1 MVVRPLPSRRS
12 SVPRPLDPPAYDRRR
27 AWLILVMVV
36 VFMMINYA
44 DKSVLG
50 LAAVPLMD
58 ELAIDKSTYGL
69 ISSSF
74 YVLFS
79 VSGLVVG
86 LLSARWSTRTMLL
99 VMAALWAVAQLPA
112 LVATVPALVA
122 GRLLLGAA
130 EGPAA
135 SMSMHTL
142 YGWFPPG
149 RRGMP
154 SALQIGGAALG
165 TAVAAPVL
173 TWFIVNLGWR
183 SAFIALALTS
193 AAWCLVWYVVGK
205 DGPHSGA
212 ADEAAPAH
220 AAAPAHTP
228 APDASRSGERDGARS
243 GVEASTPPLSRLL
256 RSGTVV
262 GSVLSAFGSHW
273 ALAISSAW
281 LPVYLQT
288 QLDLT
293 ASTASVALSAVSVL
307 SLLLLLTVPA
317 LVDRR
322 KRRGRAGRA
331 ADGLAQGAAVL
342 VSGAALALLPL
353 AEQRAAQLVLVAV
366 AFAAH
371 AVAIPLHYVTAA
383 AVVPAA
389 RRGAVFGVVAAT
401 GTLPGMFVPYLT
413 GHLVDGAASEATGYS
428 IAFLLS
434 AAVMAVCGAVAM
446 LVIRPERDARA
457 LGGEG

>member
-1 MVVRPLPSRRS
+1 MVV
-12 SVPRPLDPPAYDRRR
+12 A
-27 AWLILVMVV
+27 
-36 VFMMINYA
+36 FMMINYA

-183 SAFIALALTS
+183 SAFVALAITS
-193 AAWCLVWYVVGK
+193 AAWCLVWYAVGK
-205 DGPHSGA
+205 EGPYSA
-212 ADEAAPAH
+212 AAQRSAAGAAPASG
-220 AAAPAHTP
+220 TP
-228 APDASRSGERDGARS
+228 GAGERNGTRAT
-243 GVEASTPPLSRLL
+243 VEASAPPLSRLL
-256 RSGTVV
+256 LSGTVV

-273 ALAISSAW
+273 ALAVSSAW

-293 ASTASVALSAVSVL
+293 ASTASVAVSAVSVL
-307 SLLLLLTVPA
+307 SLLLLLSVPA

-322 KRRGRAGRA
+322 KRHGRAGRA
-331 ADGLAQGAAVL
+331 ADGIAQGAAVL
-342 VSGAALALLPL
+342 VSGAALALLPF
-353 AEQRAAQLVLVAV
+353 AEQRPAQLALVAV

-371 AVAIPLHYVTAA
+371 AVAIPLHYVTTA
-383 AVVPAA
+383 AVVPAG
-389 RRGAVFGVVAAT
+389 RRGPVFGVVAAT

-413 GHLVDGAASEATGYS
+413 GHLVDGAASEATGYA

-446 LVIRPERDARA
+446 LAIRPDRDARA

>member
-1 MVVRPLPSRRS
+1 MAVHPLPPRRTS
-12 SVPRPLDPPAYDRRR
+12 APETPDPPAYDRRR
-27 AWLILVMVV
+27 AWLILAMVV
-36 VFMMINYA
+36 AFMMINYA

-58 ELAIDKSTYGL
+58 ELAIDKSSYGL

-183 SAFIALALTS
+183 SAFVALAITS
-193 AAWCLVWYVVGK
+193 AAWCLVWYAVGK
-205 DGPHSGA
+205 DGPYSA
-212 ADEAAPAH
+212 AAQRSAAGAAPASGTPGTGERNGTRPT
-220 AAAPAHTP
+220 AEAPA
-228 APDASRSGERDGARS
+228 
-243 GVEASTPPLSRLL
+243 PPLSRLL
-256 RSGTVV
+256 LSGTVV

-273 ALAISSAW
+273 ALAVSSAW

-293 ASTASVALSAVSVL
+293 ASTASVAVSAVSVL
-307 SLLLLLTVPA
+307 SLLLLLSVPA

-322 KRRGRAGRA
+322 KRHGRA
-331 ADGLAQGAAVL
+331 AAPPTGSPRGRR
-342 VSGAALALLPL
+342 SWC
-353 AEQRAAQLVLVAV
+353 
-366 AFAAH
+366 
-371 AVAIPLHYVTAA
+371 
-383 AVVPAA
+383 PAP
-389 RRGAVFGVVAAT
+389 RS
-401 GTLPGMFVPYLT
+401 PCCP
-413 GHLVDGAASEATGYS
+413 SPN
-428 IAFLLS
+428 S
-434 AAVMAVCGAVAM
+434 APRNWRWWPWPSPPTRWRSPCTT
-446 LVIRPERDARA
+446 
-457 LGGEG
+457 

>member
-1 MVVRPLPSRRS
+1 MVVRPLPSRH
-12 SVPRPLDPPAYDRRR
+12 PRLPETPEPPAYDRRR
-27 AWLILVMVV
+27 AWLVLVMVV
-36 VFMMINYA
+36 AFMMINYA

-58 ELAIDKSTYGL
+58 ELGIDKSTYGL

-112 LVATVPALVA
+112 LAASVPALIA

-142 YGWFPPG
+142 YAWFPPG

-183 SAFIALALTS
+183 SAFVALAITS
-193 AAWCLVWYVVGK
+193 AAWCVVWYAVGK
-205 DGPHSGA
+205 DGPYGGA
-212 ADEAAPAH
+212 AGGDAPAAEVREPSGSGGRD
-220 AAAPAHTP
+220 AARPAGKTSP
-228 APDASRSGERDGARS
+228 
-243 GVEASTPPLSRLL
+243 VPLPRLL
-256 RSGTVV
+256 LSGTVV
-262 GSVLSAFGSHW
+262 GGVLSAFGSHW
-273 ALAISSAW
+273 ALAVSSAW

-288 QLDLT
+288 RLDMAAT
-293 ASTASVALSAVSVL
+293 SASVAISAVSVL
-307 SLLLLLTVPA
+307 SLVLLLTVPA

-322 KRRGRAGRA
+322 KRSGRAGRA
-331 ADGLAQGAAVL
+331 TDGLAQGAAVL
-342 VSGAALALLPL
+342 VSGAALALLPFTEPRPL
-353 AEQRAAQLVLVAV
+353 QLVLVAL

-371 AVAIPLHYVTAA
+371 SVALPLHYVTTA

-413 GHLVDGAASEATGYS
+413 GRLVDGAASEAAGYS
-428 IAFLLS
+428 MAFLLS

-446 LVIRPERDARA
+446 LAIRPERDARA

>member
-12 SVPRPLDPPAYDRRR
+12 SPEQALEPPPFDRPR

-36 VFMMINYA
+36 VFMMVNYA

-58 ELAIDKSTYGL
+58 ELGMDKSTYGL
-69 ISSSF
+69 VSSAF

-86 LLSARWSTRTMLL
+86 LLSARWSTRTLL
-99 VMAALWAVAQLPA
+99 LAMAALWAVAQLPV
-112 LVATVPALVA
+112 LVATVPALIA

-135 SMSMHTL
+135 SMSMHAL
-142 YGWFPPG
+142 YAWFPPD

-165 TAVAAPVL
+165 TAVSAPVL
-173 TWFIVNLGWR
+173 TWFIVHLGWR
-183 SAFIALALTS
+183 SAFIALAITS
-193 AAWCLVWYVVGK
+193 ATWCVVWYAVGK
-205 DGPHSGA
+205 DGPYGGA
-212 ADEAAPAH
+212 APEPRSAPKPSATDDARPP
-220 AAAPAHTP
+220 AAAP
-228 APDASRSGERDGARS
+228 
-243 GVEASTPPLSRLL
+243 PPLWRLL
-256 RSGTVV
+256 LSGTVV
-262 GSVLSAFGSHW
+262 GGVLSAFGSHW
-273 ALAISSAW
+273 ALALSNAW

-288 QLDLT
+288 ELGFGAT
-293 ASTASVALSAVSVL
+293 GASAAISAVSVL

-331 ADGLAQGAAVL
+331 TDGLAQGLAVL
-342 VSGAALALLPL
+342 VSGAALVLLPL
-353 AEQRAAQLVLVAV
+353 ADQRPLQLALIAV
-366 AFAAH
+366 AFGCH
-371 AVAIPLHYVTAA
+371 SVALPLHYVTTA

-401 GTLPGMFVPYLT
+401 GTLPGMFVPFLT
-413 GHLVDGAASEATGYS
+413 GRMVDGAASETAGYS
-428 IAFLLS
+428 AAFLLT
-434 AAVMAVCGAVAM
+434 AAVLTACGVAAMAM
-446 LVIRPERDARA
+446 IRPARDARA
-457 LGGEG
+457 FGGEG

>member
-1 MVVRPLPSRRS
+1 MVV
-12 SVPRPLDPPAYDRRR
+12 A
-27 AWLILVMVV
+27 
-36 VFMMINYA
+36 FMMINYA

-183 SAFIALALTS
+183 SAFVALAIIS
-193 AAWCLVWYVVGK
+193 AAWCLVWYAVGK
-205 DGPHSGA
+205 DGPYSA
-212 ADEAAPAH
+212 AAQRAAAGAAPASGTPG
-220 AAAPAHTP
+220 AGEGNGTRPTAEAPA
-228 APDASRSGERDGARS
+228 
-243 GVEASTPPLSRLL
+243 PPLSRLL
-256 RSGTVV
+256 LSGTVV

-273 ALAISSAW
+273 ALAVSSAW

-293 ASTASVALSAVSVL
+293 ASTASVAVSAVSVL
-307 SLLLLLTVPA
+307 SLLLLLSVPA

-322 KRRGRAGRA
+322 KRHGRAGRA
-331 ADGLAQGAAVL
+331 VDGMAQGAAVL
-342 VSGAALALLPL
+342 VSGAALALLPF
-353 AEQRAAQLVLVAV
+353 AEQRAAQLALVAV

-371 AVAIPLHYVTAA
+371 AVAIPLHYVTTA

-389 RRGAVFGVVAAT
+389 RRGPVFGVVAAT

-413 GHLVDGAASEATGYS
+413 GHLVDGAASEATGYA

-446 LVIRPERDARA
+446 LAIRPDRDARA

>member
-1 MVVRPLPSRRS
+1 MVVRPLPSRPS
-12 SVPRPLDPPAYDRRR
+12 SDRRAVEPPPFDRSR
-27 AWLILVMVV
+27 AWLTLVMVV
-36 VFMMINYA
+36 AFMMINYA

-58 ELAIDKSTYGL
+58 ELGIDKSTYGL
-69 ISSSF
+69 VSGAF
-74 YVLFS
+74 YALFS
-79 VSGLVVG
+79 VTGLVVG
-86 LLSARWSTRTMLL
+86 LLSARWSTRTLLL

-112 LVATVPALVA
+112 LMASVPALIA

-135 SMSMHTL
+135 SMSMHAL

-165 TAVAAPVL
+165 TAVSAPLL
-173 TWFIVNLGWR
+173 TWLIVDFGWR
-183 SAFIALALTS
+183 SAFIALSITS
-193 AAWCLVWYVVGK
+193 AAWCVVWYAVGK
-205 DGPHSGA
+205 DGPYGG
-212 ADEAAPAH
+212 AAPA
-220 AAAPAHTP
+220 APALRPPDGSRPAAPLA
-228 APDASRSGERDGARS
+228 
-243 GVEASTPPLSRLL
+243 PLSRML
-256 RSGTVV
+256 RNGTVV
-262 GSVLSAFGSHW
+262 GGILSAFGSHW
-273 ALAISSAW
+273 ALALSSAW

-288 QLDLT
+288 HLGM
-293 ASTASVALSAVSVL
+293 AAGRASVTISAVSAL
-307 SLLLLLTVPA
+307 SLVLLLTVPA

-331 ADGLAQGAAVL
+331 TDGLAQGLAVL
-342 VSGAALALLPL
+342 VSGGALALLPFTEPRPL
-353 AEQRAAQLVLVAV
+353 QLVLVAL
-366 AFAAH
+366 AFGCH
-371 AVAIPLHYVTAA
+371 AVALPLHYVTTA

-413 GHLVDGAASEATGYS
+413 GRMVDGAASEAAGYTM
-428 IAFLLS
+428 AFLLS

-446 LVIRPERDARA
+446 AAIRPERDARA

>member
-1 MVVRPLPSRRS
+1 MVVRPLPSRRPPA
-12 SVPRPLDPPAYDRRR
+12 PRPPDPTAYERRR

-58 ELAIDKSTYGL
+58 ELGIDESTYGL

-112 LVATVPALVA
+112 LVATVPALVV
-122 GRLLLGAA
+122 GRLMLGAA

-173 TWFIVNLGWR
+173 TWFIVHLGWR
-183 SAFIALALTS
+183 SAFVALALTS
-193 AAWCLVWYVVGK
+193 AAWCLVWYAVGK
-205 DGPHSGA
+205 DGPYAGA
-212 ADEAAPAH
+212 AGEAAPER
-220 AAAPAHTP
+220 
-228 APDASRSGERDGARS
+228 DASRPA
-243 GVEASTPPLSRLL
+243 APTPAPPLSRLL
-256 RSGTVV
+256 LSGTVV

-322 KRRGRAGRA
+322 KRRGRAGPA

-342 VSGAALALLPL
+342 VSGAALALLPF

-371 AVAIPLHYVTAA
+371 AVAIPLHYVTTA
-383 AVVPAA
+383 AVVPAT

-413 GHLVDGAASEATGYS
+413 GRLVGGATSEATGYS

-434 AAVMAVCGAVAM
+434 AAVMAVCGTVAM
-446 LVIRPERDARA
+446 LAIRPDRDARA
-457 LGGEG
+457 LGG

>member
-1 MVVRPLPSRRS
+1 MAVHPLPPRRTS
-12 SVPRPLDPPAYDRRR
+12 APETPDPPAYDRRR
-27 AWLILVMVV
+27 AWLILAMVV
-36 VFMMINYA
+36 AFMMINYA

-183 SAFIALALTS
+183 SAFVALAIIS
-193 AAWCLVWYVVGK
+193 AAWCLVWYAVGK
-205 DGPHSGA
+205 DGPYSA
-212 ADEAAPAH
+212 AAHRAAAGAAPASGAPGPRGRRAERH
-220 AAAPAHTP
+220 PAHGRGAGASAVPAARQRDRRGQRPQRLRFPLGAGGLQCLAAGLSADPARSDRVDRVGRRQRGLGAQPAPAAVRPGPRRP
-228 APDASRSGERDGARS
+228 AQTARPGRPRRRRDR
-243 GVEASTPPLSRLL
+243 P
-256 RSGTVV
+256 
-262 GSVLSAFGSHW
+262 
-273 ALAISSAW
+273 
-281 LPVYLQT
+281 
-288 QLDLT
+288 
-293 ASTASVALSAVSVL
+293 
-307 SLLLLLTVPA
+307 
-317 LVDRR
+317 
-322 KRRGRAGRA
+322 
-331 ADGLAQGAAVL
+331 GAAVL
-342 VSGAALALLPL
+342 VSGAALALLPF
-353 AEQRAAQLVLVAV
+353 AEQRAAQLALVAV

-371 AVAIPLHYVTAA
+371 AVAIPLHYVTTA

-389 RRGAVFGVVAAT
+389 RRGPVFGVVAAT

-413 GHLVDGAASEATGYS
+413 GHLVDGAASEATGYA

-446 LVIRPERDARA
+446 LAIRPDRDARA

>member
-1 MVVRPLPSRRS
+1 MAVHPLPPRRTS
-12 SVPRPLDPPAYDRRR
+12 APETPDRPAYDRRR
-27 AWLILVMVV
+27 AWLILAMVV
-36 VFMMINYA
+36 AFMMINYA

-183 SAFIALALTS
+183 SAFVALAIIS
-193 AAWCLVWYVVGK
+193 AAWCLVWYAVGK
-205 DGPHSGA
+205 DGPYSA
-212 ADEAAPAH
+212 AAQRAAAGAAPASGTPGTPG
-220 AAAPAHTP
+220 AGERNGTRPTAEAPA
-228 APDASRSGERDGARS
+228 
-243 GVEASTPPLSRLL
+243 PPLSRLL
-256 RSGTVV
+256 LSGTVV

-273 ALAISSAW
+273 ALAVSSAW

-293 ASTASVALSAVSVL
+293 ASTASVAVSAVSVL
-307 SLLLLLTVPA
+307 SLLLLLSVPA

-322 KRRGRAGRA
+322 KRHGRAGRA
-331 ADGLAQGAAVL
+331 ADGIAQGAAVL
-342 VSGAALALLPL
+342 VSGAALALLPF
-353 AEQRAAQLVLVAV
+353 AEQRAAQLALVAV

-371 AVAIPLHYVTAA
+371 AVAIPLHYVTTA

-389 RRGAVFGVVAAT
+389 RRGPVFGVVAAT

-413 GHLVDGAASEATGYS
+413 GHLVDGAASEATGYA

-446 LVIRPERDARA
+446 LAIRPDRDARA

>member
-1 MVVRPLPSRRS
+1 MVVRPLPSRRPP
-12 SVPRPLDPPAYDRRR
+12 VPRTPDPTAYDRRR

-36 VFMMINYA
+36 AFMMINYA

-58 ELAIDKSTYGL
+58 ELGIDKSTYGL

-112 LVATVPALVA
+112 LMATVPALVA
-122 GRLLLGAA
+122 GRLMLGAA

-173 TWFIVNLGWR
+173 TWFIVHLGWR
-183 SAFIALALTS
+183 SAFVALAITS
-193 AAWCLVWYVVGK
+193 AAWCLVWYAVGK
-205 DGPHSGA
+205 DGPYGGA
-212 ADEAAPAH
+212 AGEAAP
-220 AAAPAHTP
+220 
-228 APDASRSGERDGARS
+228 ERDGVRPAAR
-243 GVEASTPPLSRLL
+243 TPALPLSRLL
-256 RSGTVV
+256 LSGTVV

-331 ADGLAQGAAVL
+331 TDGLAQGAAVL
-342 VSGAALALLPL
+342 VSGAALALLPF

-371 AVAIPLHYVTAA
+371 AVAIPLHYVTTA

-413 GHLVDGAASEATGYS
+413 GHLVDGAASEAAGYS

-446 LVIRPERDARA
+446 LAIRPDRDARA

>member
-1 MVVRPLPSRRS
+1 MAVRPLPSRRPP
-12 SVPRPLDPPAYDRRR
+12 VPETPEQPAYDRRR
-27 AWLILVMVV
+27 AWLVLVMVV
-36 VFMMINYA
+36 AFMMINYA

-58 ELAIDKSTYGL
+58 ELGIDKSTYGL

-79 VSGLVVG
+79 VSGLAVG

-112 LVATVPALVA
+112 LAASVPALIA
-122 GRLLLGAA
+122 ARLLLGAA

-142 YGWFPPG
+142 YAWFPPG

-183 SAFIALALTS
+183 SAFIALAITS
-193 AAWCLVWYVVGK
+193 AAWCVVWYVVGK
-205 DGPHSGA
+205 DGPYGGTAGA
-212 ADEAAPAH
+212 ASPATEVREA
-220 AAAPAHTP
+220 
-228 APDASRSGERDGARS
+228 DERDGARAA
-243 GVEASTPPLSRLL
+243 GKASPVPLPRLL
-256 RSGTVV
+256 LSGTVV
-262 GSVLSAFGSHW
+262 GGVLSAFGSHW
-273 ALAISSAW
+273 ALAVSSAW

-288 QLDLT
+288 QLDMAAT
-293 ASTASVALSAVSVL
+293 SASVAISAVSVL
-307 SLLLLLTVPA
+307 SLVLLLTVPA

-322 KRRGRAGRA
+322 KRSGRAGRTT
-331 ADGLAQGAAVL
+331 DGFAQGAAVL
-342 VSGAALALLPL
+342 VSGAALALLPFTEPRPL
-353 AEQRAAQLVLVAV
+353 QLVLVAL

-371 AVAIPLHYVTAA
+371 SVALPLHYVTTA

-413 GHLVDGAASEATGYS
+413 GRLVDGAASEAAGYS

-446 LVIRPERDARA
+446 LAIRPERDARA

>member
-1 MVVRPLPSRRS
+1 MVVRPLPSRRPP
-12 SVPRPLDPPAYDRRR
+12 VPRTPDPTPYDRRR

-36 VFMMINYA
+36 AFMMINYA

-58 ELAIDKSTYGL
+58 ELGIDKSTYGL

-112 LVATVPALVA
+112 LMATVPALVA
-122 GRLLLGAA
+122 GRLMLGAA

-183 SAFIALALTS
+183 SAFVALAITS
-193 AAWCLVWYVVGK
+193 AAWCLVWYAVGK
-205 DGPHSGA
+205 DGPYGGA
-212 ADEAAPAH
+212 AG
-220 AAAPAHTP
+220 AAASGPAG
-228 APDASRSGERDGARS
+228 AEERDASRPAAR
-243 GVEASTPPLSRLL
+243 TPALPLSRLL
-256 RSGTVV
+256 LSGTVV

-273 ALAISSAW
+273 ALAVSSAW

-331 ADGLAQGAAVL
+331 TDGLAQGAAVL
-342 VSGAALALLPL
+342 VSGAALALLPF
-353 AEQRAAQLVLVAV
+353 AGQRAAQLVLVAV

-413 GHLVDGAASEATGYS
+413 GRLVDGATSEAAGYS
-428 IAFLLS
+428 TAFLLS

-446 LVIRPERDARA
+446 LAIRPDRDARA